1 MARDGLTRR
10 DIMRYGGA
18 TVMGT
23 AGLTLAGIG
32 GYAWPHPAQASSAT
46 LQAGTATGR
55 ASPATAP
62 VAQDDSGGVLHFVTR
77 PDLTPP
83 AITVSH
89 HGRPA
94 ADDPPYFILSPA
106 GYPLTGPGQPGLMIL
121 DRYGNLVWFSPNTGF
136 PAAKGMGRDIFPLL
150 RGGGR
155 RKRR

>member
-1 MARDGLTRR
+1 MKRDGLTRR

-32 GYAWPHPAQASSAT
+32 GYAWPHPAQAST
-46 LQAGTATGR
+46 GEAGA
-55 ASPATAP
+55 ATAP
-62 VAQDDSGGVLHFVTR
+62 TTPGDSGGVLHFVTR

-89 HGRPA
+89 HGHPA

-106 GYPLTGPGQPGLMIL
+106 GYPRTG
-121 DRYGNLVWFSPNTGF
+121 
-136 PAAKGMGRDIFPLL
+136 
-150 RGGGR
+150 
-155 RKRR
+155 